1 MEGEEELFGMTKLSV
16 AYDGLLS
23 ALAILS
29 AILLGIV
36 TLAVIADVTVRNM
49 GLQPPAHTS
58 AFVEYS
64 LLYITLLASPWL
76 LRKKGHV
83 YIEIVIGAVG
93 PRTRRIMAT
102 ISYVLC
108 IVTCLLLLV
117 YSADLTVLNW
127 TRGSTDIRS
136 FDMPRWAL
144 FAPMPLCF
152 LLMAV
157 EFTRFLLGRDS
168 LYSSGPP
175 AL

>member
-1 MEGEEELFGMTKLSV
+1 MTRIAA
-16 AYDGLLS
+16 AYDRLLS
-23 ALAILS
+23 ALAIIS
-29 AILLGIV
+29 GILLGIM
-36 TLAVIADVTVRNM
+36 TLAVIVDVIVRNM

-83 YIEIVIGAVG
+83 YIEVVIGAVG
-93 PRTRRIMAT
+93 PRAKRIMALA
-102 ISYVLC
+102 SYILC
-108 IVTCLLLLV
+108 IAACLVLVV

-152 LLMAV
+152 LMMAI
-157 EFTRFLLGRDS
+157 EFARFVIGRDS
-168 LYSSGPP
+168 LYSAPPP
-175 AL
+175 AR